1 MLLCTHVQVSGLS
14 KTGQEFTVEVLVSSF
29 VIEGEI
35 FYTGIISEL
44 NNQQGLNRQLSSASL
59 SSEAEIRERHQK
71 VSGQTMWHDVTVS
84 QAMAI
89 GAQMKIVHKLKSAEH
104 MSKVGAIHRC

>member
-1 MLLCTHVQVSGLS
+1 MS

-44 NNQQGLNRQLSSASL
+44 NTQQQGLSRQVSSASL
-59 SSEAEIRERHQK
+59 SSEADIRERHQK
-71 VSGQTMWHDVTVS
+71 VRSRHSVT
-84 QAMAI
+84 
-89 GAQMKIVHKLKSAEH
+89 
-104 MSKVGAIHRC
+104 IHCVYVP